1 MGYKYKF
8 WTFPGRQKPTRER
21 LGGKSCSEF
30 KTLLK
35 RNGFKLPRQFFKYG
49 SIATKMGRKYRF
61 RWWMSDG
68 YDDGF
73 VVDVSCQLR
82 DFDRWSNSVDEV
94 VTWEEF
100 MTRGM
105 K

>member
-8 WTFPGRQKPTRER
+8 RPFPGRQKPTREH
-21 LGGKSCSEF
+21 LAGMSCSEF

-35 RNGFKLPRQFFKYG
+35 RNGFELPRQFFKYG
-49 SIATKMGRKYRF
+49 SIATKMGRRYRF

-68 YDDGF
+68 F
-73 VVDVSCQLR
+73 VVGVSSPLR
-82 DFDRWSNSVDEV
+82 DFDRWSNGVDEV
-94 VTWEEF
+94 VAWEEF
-100 MTRGM
+100 MARGM